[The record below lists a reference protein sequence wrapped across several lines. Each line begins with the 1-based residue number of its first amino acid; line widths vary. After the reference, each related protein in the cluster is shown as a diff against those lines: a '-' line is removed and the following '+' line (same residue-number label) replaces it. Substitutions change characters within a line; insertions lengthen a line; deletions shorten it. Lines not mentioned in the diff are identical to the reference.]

1 MLKPGD
7 KQTVDTYLMEMSKGQ
22 FLRINANENGDGTW
36 FDTTTSVWDAYFAER
51 KALKNIADLEFSDFP
66 KGYPKFHKVR
76 FTMERMK
83 GGAK

>member
-7 KQTVDTYLMEMSKGQ
+7 KQTVDTYLMEMHRGK
-22 FLRINANENGDGTW
+22 FLRINANEDGYGTW
-36 FDTTTSVWDAYFAER
+36 FDTTTSVWDAYWAER
-51 KALKNIADLEFSDFP
+51 EALKKIADLEFSDFP

-83 GGAK
+83 ENAK